1 MNVELT
7 LGNEA
12 EWRTRTVGNSKAAAF
27 RKTAERLDMS
37 ASALGTVGPNL
48 RGRHLLTRPCPF
60 PADNCHEGE
69 MGRGRLGTMAAVRR
83 SSEEAQ
89 YELIEIGGKISSS
102 GWHDAGV

>member
-1 MNVELT
+1 MHVEST

-12 EWRTRTVGNSKAAAF
+12 EWRTRTVGNSKATAF
-27 RKTAERLDMS
+27 RETAERLDMS

-48 RGRHLLTRPCPF
+48 RSRHLLTRPCPF

-89 YELIEIGGKISSS
+89 YELIEIGRKISSS